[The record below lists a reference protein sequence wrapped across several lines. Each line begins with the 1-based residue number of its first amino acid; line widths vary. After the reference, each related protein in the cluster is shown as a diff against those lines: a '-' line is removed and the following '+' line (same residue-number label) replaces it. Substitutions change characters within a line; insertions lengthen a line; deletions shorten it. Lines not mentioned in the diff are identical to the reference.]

1 MPADLVHLRTLMCK
15 REIRDD
21 LNLSCRKQFYNDV
34 NDSRTTYGHIAT
46 HSSTKAARTSS
57 GWGLHLSGRGNTV
70 EVGTGFGN
78 VVKDHNPP
86 YEAEPSALRHLE
98 CFLAFGE
105 EGIVMVGA
113 YIL

>member
-1 MPADLVHLRTLMCK
+1 VPADLVHLRTLMCK
-15 REIRDD
+15 REIRND

-57 GWGLHLSGRGNTV
+57 GWDLHLSGRGNTV

-86 YEAEPSALRHLE
+86 YEAELSALRHLE
-98 CFLAFGE
+98 CFLAFW
-105 EGIVMVGA
+105 
-113 YIL
+113 